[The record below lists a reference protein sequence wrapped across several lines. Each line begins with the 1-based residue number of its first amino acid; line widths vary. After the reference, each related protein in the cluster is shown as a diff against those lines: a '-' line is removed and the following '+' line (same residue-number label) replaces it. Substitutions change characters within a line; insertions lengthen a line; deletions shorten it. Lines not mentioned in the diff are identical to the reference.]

1 MERIMKNFTLFVLL
15 VALALVA
22 STVLYAGNPS
32 KRGTA
37 GAVQLT
43 LPVGARGASL
53 GGAAL
58 STLNGVESIHWNP
71 AGLAGGMGG
80 ASVETMFSQMTY
92 IADIDVSYF
101 AVGLTAGDIGTFGF
115 TIKSIGFG
123 DIPETTEDFPDGTG
137 NTYSPVFITVGA
149 TYSKQL
155 TDRISIGITG
165 KLISETIVRTNATG
179 FAMDAGV
186 IYKVGGQ
193 SPLAGFS
200 FGVALKNIGPNM
212 RYDGA
217 DLERNVVPPNSDPK
231 AQIRSLRFFAQEF
244 ELPSTFEM
252 GASYDVPLAEMAKL
266 SFSGAFLNNNFGEDM
281 IRGGAE
287 LSFMN
292 MLTLRAGYGTPNENS
307 DAFVFN
313 GMTFGGGVNFDLGGG
328 ARFAVDYSYASAQ
341 VFDAT
346 HTIAIKLGF

>member
-1 MERIMKNFTLFVLL
+1 MKNNKIFIVLI
-15 VALALVA
+15 ALALVA
-22 STVLYAGNPS
+22 STALYAGNPS

-37 GAVQLT
+37 GAAQLT
-43 LPVGARGASL
+43 LPAGARGASL
-53 GGAAL
+53 GGAAI
-58 STLNGVESIHWNP
+58 SSLNGVESIHWNP
-71 AGLAGGMGG
+71 AGLAGGMG
-80 ASVETMFSQMTY
+80 ASSVETMFSQMSY
-92 IADIDVSYF
+92 IADIDVSF
-101 AVGLTAGDIGTFGF
+101 LGIGITAGEIGTLGF

-123 DIPETTEDFPDGTG
+123 DIQETTEDFPDGTG
-137 NTYSPVFITVGA
+137 NTYSPAFITVGL

-155 TDRISIGITG
+155 TDRISVGFTG
-165 KLISETIVRTNATG
+165 KLISETIMRTSAAG
-179 FAMDAGV
+179 FAIDAGV

-200 FGVALKNIGPNM
+200 FGVVLKNIGPNM
-212 RYDGA
+212 RYNGA
-217 DLERNVVPPNSDPK
+217 DLEREVIPPNSDPK
-231 AQIRSLRFFAQEF
+231 ALPEFLRFQAQEF

-281 IRGGAE
+281 VRGGAE
-287 LSFMN
+287 LTLVN

-313 GMTFGGGVNFDLGGG
+313 SMTFGGGVNFDLGGG
-328 ARFAVDYSYASAQ
+328 ARFAVDYSYATAQ

-346 HTIAIKLGF
+346 HTIAVKLGF